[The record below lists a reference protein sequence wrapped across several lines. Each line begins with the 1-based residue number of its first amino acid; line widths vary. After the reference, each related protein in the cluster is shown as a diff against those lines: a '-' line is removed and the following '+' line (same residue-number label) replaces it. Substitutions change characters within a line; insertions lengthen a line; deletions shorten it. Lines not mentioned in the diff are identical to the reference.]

1 MNFGCGSQRFD
12 CLPRV
17 FFSCSDDDEED
28 LQAAVKTSTNG
39 SSYRSL
45 RKKKTQKSVETSCD
59 FRFIPK
65 RGQEAKIPVLGERAL
80 H

>member
-1 MNFGCGSQRFD
+1 MDRNVSTAYRESSSAVQTMMKRTCR
-12 CLPRV
+12 
-17 FFSCSDDDEED
+17 
-28 LQAAVKTSTNG
+28 LQLKRQQMVVLIDP
-39 SSYRSL
+39 L

-65 RGQEAKIPVLGERAL
+65 RGQEANIPVLGERAL